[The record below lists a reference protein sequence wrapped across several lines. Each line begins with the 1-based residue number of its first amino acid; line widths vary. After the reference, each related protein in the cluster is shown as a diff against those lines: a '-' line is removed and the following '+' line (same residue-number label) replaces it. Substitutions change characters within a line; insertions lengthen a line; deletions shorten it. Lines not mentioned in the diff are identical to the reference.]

1 MVFKS
6 VFLHPQS
13 PRHKQH
19 GVKYHISTLAR
30 CALSRKQQNGWNAQ
44 RHSMPYFTGRV
55 IHLPVQSHAVRHEL
69 VL

>member
-13 PRHKQH
+13 SRHK
-19 GVKYHISTLAR
+19 STLAR